1 MLEILIGRSQNGAEG
16 RDKVGLGS
24 IRRPVIGLAL
34 GGGAA
39 RGFAHIGIVRTLI
52 AHGIVPNVV
61 VGTSIGAVVGGAY
74 AAGHLDT
81 LEEWARSLQP
91 RNILGYLDIRLNG
104 SGLIGGDKL
113 AAQLEAAIGPTLI
126 EDLPL
131 KFATVATE
139 VRTGHEIWLTH
150 GRMVE
155 AMRASYALPGIFS
168 PVLVGDRWLVDG
180 AMVNPVPVSAA
191 RALGAE
197 IVIAANLSSD
207 VFTHSTT
214 IYSHGAPPVAP
225 EVVAEPPPPPKRGFG
240 KLFSA
245 ERTMK
250 REFFGGGG
258 RPGISSVMV
267 DAFNIMQDRIT
278 RARLAGDPP
287 DLLISP
293 RVGQIGWFDFHR
305 ASDLIAFGAR
315 AAERAID
322 SIQEAIH
329 ILAPAGRPGP
339 EADSKPGPVA
349 DAEAV
354 NRLAPPRSGG
364 LDVVAQRF
372 LLHLVFADPPLDDV
386 ADRDQADNPFVLDHR
401 QMPEF
406 AQRHHFHDR
415 GDRIGRPATDDLA
428 RHHRADR
435 LVEHASAA
443 IAEHA
448 DDVALRQDA
457 FDAAFAHHQ
466 YGADFPLPQNL
477 DRSRKLCARLDALDV
492 MSFGI
497 EDCTYRH
504 CRLPEADRALE
515 RARSLFP

>member
-1 MLEILIGRSQNGAEG
+1 VLDSLIGRGQNGSNG

-39 RGFAHIGIVRTLI
+39 RGLAHIGIVRTLV
-52 AHGIVPNVV
+52 AHGIVPDVV

-81 LEEWARSLQP
+81 LEEWARRLQP

-126 EDLPL
+126 EDLPV

-150 GRMVE
+150 GRMVD

-180 AMVNPVPVSAA
+180 ALVNPVPVSAA
-191 RALGAE
+191 RAFGAE

-207 VFTHSTT
+207 IFAHSTT
-214 IYSHGAPPVAP
+214 IYSHGPSAEVTVAVAP
-225 EVVAEPPPPPKRGFG
+225 ETTIEPAAPKRGLG
-240 KLFSA
+240 RLFSA
-245 ERTMK
+245 ERTVK
-250 REFFGGGG
+250 REFFGTAG

-293 RVGQIGWFDFHR
+293 RVGEIGWFDFHR
-305 ASDLIAFGAR
+305 ADDLIAHGTR

-329 ILAPAGRPGP
+329 ILAPAPSGP
-339 EADSKPGPVA
+339 
-349 DAEAV
+349 
-354 NRLAPPRSGG
+354 
-364 LDVVAQRF
+364 
-372 LLHLVFADPPLDDV
+372 
-386 ADRDQADNPFVLDHR
+386 
-401 QMPEF
+401 
-406 AQRHHFHDR
+406 
-415 GDRIGRPATDDLA
+415 T
-428 RHHRADR
+428 
-435 LVEHASAA
+435 AA
-443 IAEHA
+443 IEKM
-448 DDVALRQDA
+448 
-457 FDAAFAHHQ
+457 
-466 YGADFPLPQNL
+466 P
-477 DRSRKLCARLDALDV
+477 
-492 MSFGI
+492 
-497 EDCTYRH
+497 
-504 CRLPEADRALE
+504 
-515 RARSLFP
+515 

>member
-1 MLEILIGRSQNGAEG
+1 VLDSWMGRGQKGSDS

-52 AHGIVPNVV
+52 AHGIIPDVV
-61 VGTSIGAVVGGAY
+61 VGTSIGAVIGGAY
-74 AAGHLDT
+74 ATGQLDT

-113 AAQLEAAIGPTLI
+113 AAQLEAAIGQTLI

-131 KFATVATE
+131 KFASVATE

-150 GRMVE
+150 GRIVD
-155 AMRASYALPGIFS
+155 AMRASYALPGIFA

-180 AMVNPVPVSAA
+180 ALVNPVPVSAA

-214 IYSHGAPPVAP
+214 IYSHGPSAEVTVAVEPQAAIAPA
-225 EVVAEPPPPPKRGFG
+225 PPKRGFG
-240 KLFSA
+240 RLFSA

-250 REFFGGGG
+250 REFFGSGG
-258 RPGISSVMV
+258 RPGISTVMV

-287 DLLISP
+287 DMLITP

-305 ASDLIAFGAR
+305 ADDLIGFGAR

-329 ILAPAGRPGP
+329 ILAPAPS
-339 EADSKPGPVA
+339 E
-349 DAEAV
+349 
-354 NRLAPPRSGG
+354 PR
-364 LDVVAQRF
+364 
-372 LLHLVFADPPLDDV
+372 
-386 ADRDQADNPFVLDHR
+386 
-401 QMPEF
+401 
-406 AQRHHFHDR
+406 
-415 GDRIGRPATDDLA
+415 
-428 RHHRADR
+428 
-435 LVEHASAA
+435 A
-443 IAEHA
+443 IVDKE
-448 DDVALRQDA
+448 
-457 FDAAFAHHQ
+457 
-466 YGADFPLPQNL
+466 P
-477 DRSRKLCARLDALDV
+477 
-492 MSFGI
+492 
-497 EDCTYRH
+497 
-504 CRLPEADRALE
+504 
-515 RARSLFP
+515 

>member
-1 MLEILIGRSQNGAEG
+1 LVLDILSRRNHDDPNGSE
-16 RDKVGLGS
+16 KVGLGS

-39 RGFAHIGIVRTLI
+39 RGFAHIGILKTLL

-81 LEEWARSLQP
+81 LEQWARGLQM

-104 SGLIGGDKL
+104 SGLIGGEKL
-113 AAQLEAAIGPTLI
+113 ASQLEATIGSTLI
-126 EDLPL
+126 EDLPC

-150 GRMVE
+150 GRVVD
-155 AMRASYALPGIFS
+155 AMRASYALPGIFA
-168 PVLVGDRWLVDG
+168 PVLIGDRWLVDG
-180 AMVNPVPVSAA
+180 ALVNPVPVSAA

-214 IYSHGAPPVAP
+214 IYAHGALSAPADAGAEQPP
-225 EVVAEPPPPPKRGFG
+225 RRRFG
-240 KLFSA
+240 KFFSP
-245 ERTMK
+245 ERTVK

-305 ASDLIAFGAR
+305 AADLIEFGAR
-315 AAERAID
+315 SAERAID
-322 SIQEAIH
+322 SIQEAIQV
-329 ILAPAGRPGP
+329 LTPPGP
-339 EADSKPGPVA
+339 G
-349 DAEAV
+349 AV
-354 NRLAPPRSGG
+354 
-364 LDVVAQRF
+364 
-372 LLHLVFADPPLDDV
+372 
-386 ADRDQADNPFVLDHR
+386 
-401 QMPEF
+401 
-406 AQRHHFHDR
+406 
-415 GDRIGRPATDDLA
+415 RP
-428 RHHRADR
+428 
-435 LVEHASAA
+435 
-443 IAEHA
+443 
-448 DDVALRQDA
+448 
-457 FDAAFAHHQ
+457 
-466 YGADFPLPQNL
+466 
-477 DRSRKLCARLDALDV
+477 
-492 MSFGI
+492 
-497 EDCTYRH
+497 
-504 CRLPEADRALE
+504 RLP
-515 RARSLFP
+515 

>member
-1 MLEILIGRSQNGAEG
+1 MLDSLIGRGQNGSNG

-39 RGFAHIGIVRTLI
+39 RGLAHIGIVRTLV

-74 AAGHLDT
+74 ATGHLDT
-81 LEEWARSLQP
+81 LEEWARRLQP

-150 GRMVE
+150 GRMVD

-180 AMVNPVPVSAA
+180 ALVNPVPVSAA
-191 RALGAE
+191 RAFGAE

-207 VFTHSTT
+207 IFAHSTT
-214 IYSHGAPPVAP
+214 IYSHGPSAEVTVAVAP
-225 EVVAEPPPPPKRGFG
+225 ESLIEPTAPKRGFSR
-240 KLFSA
+240 LFSA

-250 REFFGGGG
+250 REFFGTAG

-293 RVGQIGWFDFHR
+293 RVGEIGWFDFHR
-305 ASDLIAFGAR
+305 ADDLIAHGTR

-329 ILAPAGRPGP
+329 ILAPAPSGP
-339 EADSKPGPVA
+339 
-349 DAEAV
+349 
-354 NRLAPPRSGG
+354 
-364 LDVVAQRF
+364 
-372 LLHLVFADPPLDDV
+372 
-386 ADRDQADNPFVLDHR
+386 
-401 QMPEF
+401 
-406 AQRHHFHDR
+406 
-415 GDRIGRPATDDLA
+415 T
-428 RHHRADR
+428 
-435 LVEHASAA
+435 AA
-443 IAEHA
+443 IEKM
-448 DDVALRQDA
+448 
-457 FDAAFAHHQ
+457 
-466 YGADFPLPQNL
+466 P
-477 DRSRKLCARLDALDV
+477 
-492 MSFGI
+492 
-497 EDCTYRH
+497 
-504 CRLPEADRALE
+504 
-515 RARSLFP
+515 

>member
-1 MLEILIGRSQNGAEG
+1 VLDILIGRGPNGSDG

-52 AHGIVPNVV
+52 AHGIIPNVV

-113 AAQLEAAIGPTLI
+113 AAQLEAAIGQTKI
-126 EDLPL
+126 EELPL

-150 GRMVE
+150 GRMVD

-180 AMVNPVPVSAA
+180 ALVNPVPVSAA

-214 IYSHGAPPVAP
+214 IYAHGPSADTP
-225 EVVAEPPPPPKRGFG
+225 EVLIEPVPPKRGFG
-240 KLFSA
+240 KFFSP

-250 REFFGGGG
+250 REFFGSGG
-258 RPGISSVMV
+258 RPGISKVMV

-305 ASDLIAFGAR
+305 ADDLIAHGMR

-329 ILAPAGRPGP
+329 ILAPG
-339 EADSKPGPVA
+339 
-349 DAEAV
+349 
-354 NRLAPPRSGG
+354 SG
-364 LDVVAQRF
+364 
-372 LLHLVFADPPLDDV
+372 
-386 ADRDQADNPFVLDHR
+386 
-401 QMPEF
+401 
-406 AQRHHFHDR
+406 
-415 GDRIGRPATDDLA
+415 T
-428 RHHRADR
+428 
-435 LVEHASAA
+435 A
-443 IAEHA
+443 I
-448 DDVALRQDA
+448 DKT
-457 FDAAFAHHQ
+457 
-466 YGADFPLPQNL
+466 P
-477 DRSRKLCARLDALDV
+477 
-492 MSFGI
+492 
-497 EDCTYRH
+497 
-504 CRLPEADRALE
+504 
-515 RARSLFP
+515 

>member
-1 MLEILIGRSQNGAEG
+1 VLDILIGRSQNGSEG

-39 RGFAHIGIVRTLI
+39 RGLAHIGIVQTLI

-81 LEEWARSLQP
+81 LEKWARGLQP

-113 AAQLEAAIGPTLI
+113 AAQLEAALGPILV
-126 EDLPL
+126 EELPI

-150 GRMVE
+150 GRMVD

-180 AMVNPVPVSAA
+180 ALVNPVPVSAA

-214 IYSHGAPPVAP
+214 IYAHGQST
-225 EVVAEPPPPPKRGFG
+225 EPPGAAIEATPPKRGLG
-240 KLFSA
+240 KFFSP

-250 REFFGGGG
+250 REFFGSGG

-305 ASDLIAFGAR
+305 ADDLIGFGAR

-329 ILAPAGRPGP
+329 ILAPG
-339 EADSKPGPVA
+339 
-349 DAEAV
+349 
-354 NRLAPPRSGG
+354 SGG
-364 LDVVAQRF
+364 HGKTSTVV
-372 LLHLVFADPPLDDV
+372 DKEP
-386 ADRDQADNPFVLDHR
+386 
-401 QMPEF
+401 
-406 AQRHHFHDR
+406 
-415 GDRIGRPATDDLA
+415 
-428 RHHRADR
+428 
-435 LVEHASAA
+435 
-443 IAEHA
+443 
-448 DDVALRQDA
+448 
-457 FDAAFAHHQ
+457 
-466 YGADFPLPQNL
+466 
-477 DRSRKLCARLDALDV
+477 
-492 MSFGI
+492 
-497 EDCTYRH
+497 
-504 CRLPEADRALE
+504 
-515 RARSLFP
+515 

>member
-1 MLEILIGRSQNGAEG
+1 VLDILIGRGQNGSNG

-39 RGFAHIGIVRTLI
+39 RGLAHIGIVRTLI

-74 AAGHLDT
+74 AVGQLDT
-81 LEEWARSLQP
+81 LEHWARKLQP
-91 RNILGYLDIRLNG
+91 RKILGYLDIRLNG

-113 AAQLEAAIGPTLI
+113 AAQLEAAIGPILI
-126 EDLPL
+126 EDLPM

-150 GRMVE
+150 GRMVD

-180 AMVNPVPVSAA
+180 ALVNPVPVSAA
-191 RALGAE
+191 RAFGAE

-207 VFTHSTT
+207 IFAHSTT
-214 IYSHGAPPVAP
+214 IYSHGPVAEVTVAVAP
-225 EVVAEPPPPPKRGFG
+225 ETTIEPATPKRGFG
-240 KLFSA
+240 RLFSA

-250 REFFGGGG
+250 REFFGNGT

-293 RVGQIGWFDFHR
+293 RVGEIGWFDFHR
-305 ASDLIAFGAR
+305 ADDLIAHGVR

-329 ILAPAGRPGP
+329 ILAPAPSGP
-339 EADSKPGPVA
+339 IA
-349 DAEAV
+349 AV
-354 NRLAPPRSGG
+354 EK
-364 LDVVAQRF
+364 
-372 LLHLVFADPPLDDV
+372 
-386 ADRDQADNPFVLDHR
+386 
-401 QMPEF
+401 MP
-406 AQRHHFHDR
+406 
-415 GDRIGRPATDDLA
+415 
-428 RHHRADR
+428 
-435 LVEHASAA
+435 
-443 IAEHA
+443 
-448 DDVALRQDA
+448 
-457 FDAAFAHHQ
+457 
-466 YGADFPLPQNL
+466 
-477 DRSRKLCARLDALDV
+477 
-492 MSFGI
+492 
-497 EDCTYRH
+497 
-504 CRLPEADRALE
+504 
-515 RARSLFP
+515 

>member
-1 MLEILIGRSQNGAEG
+1 VLNILVGRGENGVDD

-91 RNILGYLDIRLNG
+91 RNILSYLDIRLNG

-113 AAQLEAAIGPTLI
+113 AAQLESAIGPIRI

-150 GRMVE
+150 GRMVD

-180 AMVNPVPVSAA
+180 ALVNPVPVSAA

-207 VFTHSTT
+207 VFAHSTT
-214 IYSHGAPPVAP
+214 IYSHGAPADASEAVIEPV
-225 EVVAEPPPPPKRGFG
+225 PPKRGFG
-240 KLFSA
+240 KLFSP

-293 RVGQIGWFDFHR
+293 RVGQAGWFDFHR
-305 ASDLIAFGAR
+305 AHDLIAHGAR

-329 ILAPAGRPGP
+329 ILAPG
-339 EADSKPGPVA
+339 
-349 DAEAV
+349 
-354 NRLAPPRSGG
+354 
-364 LDVVAQRF
+364 
-372 LLHLVFADPPLDDV
+372 
-386 ADRDQADNPFVLDHR
+386 
-401 QMPEF
+401 
-406 AQRHHFHDR
+406 
-415 GDRIGRPATDDLA
+415 
-428 RHHRADR
+428 
-435 LVEHASAA
+435 AA
-443 IAEHA
+443 I
-448 DDVALRQDA
+448 
-457 FDAAFAHHQ
+457 
-466 YGADFPLPQNL
+466 
-477 DRSRKLCARLDALDV
+477 
-492 MSFGI
+492 
-497 EDCTYRH
+497 
-504 CRLPEADRALE
+504 DRA
-515 RARSLFP
+515 P

>member
-1 MLEILIGRSQNGAEG
+1 VLDILIGRNQNGPDS

-52 AHGIVPNVV
+52 AHGIIPNVV

-91 RNILGYLDIRLNG
+91 RNILGYLDVRLNG
-104 SGLIGGDKL
+104 SGLIGGAKL

-126 EDLPL
+126 EALPL

-150 GRMVE
+150 GRMVD

-180 AMVNPVPVSAA
+180 ALVNPVPVSAA
-191 RALGAE
+191 RAFGAE

-207 VFTHSTT
+207 VFAHSTT
-214 IYSHGAPPVAP
+214 IYSHGPAADAP
-225 EVVAEPPPPPKRGFG
+225 EALIEPVPPKRGFG
-240 KLFSA
+240 KLFSP

-250 REFFGGGG
+250 REFFGAGG
-258 RPGISSVMV
+258 RPGISTVMV

-305 ASDLIAFGAR
+305 ADDLIAYGAR

-329 ILAPAGRPGP
+329 ILAPSPSGA
-339 EADSKPGPVA
+339 
-349 DAEAV
+349 AV
-354 NRLAPPRSGG
+354 
-364 LDVVAQRF
+364 DK
-372 LLHLVFADPPLDDV
+372 
-386 ADRDQADNPFVLDHR
+386 
-401 QMPEF
+401 
-406 AQRHHFHDR
+406 
-415 GDRIGRPATDDLA
+415 
-428 RHHRADR
+428 
-435 LVEHASAA
+435 
-443 IAEHA
+443 
-448 DDVALRQDA
+448 
-457 FDAAFAHHQ
+457 
-466 YGADFPLPQNL
+466 LP
-477 DRSRKLCARLDALDV
+477 
-492 MSFGI
+492 
-497 EDCTYRH
+497 
-504 CRLPEADRALE
+504 
-515 RARSLFP
+515 

>member
-1 MLEILIGRSQNGAEG
+1 MLDILIGRGQNGSNG

-39 RGFAHIGIVRTLI
+39 RGLAHIGIVRTLI

-74 AAGHLDT
+74 ATGQLDT
-81 LEEWARSLQP
+81 LEHWARKLQP
-91 RNILGYLDIRLNG
+91 RKILGYLDIRLNG

-126 EDLPL
+126 EDLPV

-150 GRMVE
+150 GRMVD

-180 AMVNPVPVSAA
+180 ALVNPVPVSAA
-191 RALGAE
+191 RAFGAE

-207 VFTHSTT
+207 IFAHSTT
-214 IYSHGAPPVAP
+214 IYSHGPAAEVTVAVAP
-225 EVVAEPPPPPKRGFG
+225 ETMIEPAAPKRGFG
-240 KLFSA
+240 RLFSA

-250 REFFGGGG
+250 REFFGSAG

-293 RVGQIGWFDFHR
+293 RVGEIGWFDFHR
-305 ASDLIAFGAR
+305 ADDLIAHGTR

-329 ILAPAGRPGP
+329 ILAPATSGP
-339 EADSKPGPVA
+339 A
-349 DAEAV
+349 
-354 NRLAPPRSGG
+354 
-364 LDVVAQRF
+364 
-372 LLHLVFADPPLDDV
+372 
-386 ADRDQADNPFVLDHR
+386 
-401 QMPEF
+401 
-406 AQRHHFHDR
+406 
-415 GDRIGRPATDDLA
+415 
-428 RHHRADR
+428 
-435 LVEHASAA
+435 AA
-443 IAEHA
+443 IEK
-448 DDVALRQDA
+448 
-457 FDAAFAHHQ
+457 
-466 YGADFPLPQNL
+466 LP
-477 DRSRKLCARLDALDV
+477 
-492 MSFGI
+492 
-497 EDCTYRH
+497 
-504 CRLPEADRALE
+504 
-515 RARSLFP
+515 

>member
-1 MLEILIGRSQNGAEG
+1 MLDNWMGRGQKGSDT

-52 AHGIVPNVV
+52 AHGIVPDVV
-61 VGTSIGAVVGGAY
+61 VGTSIGAVIGGAY

-113 AAQLEAAIGPTLI
+113 ALQLEAAIGPTLI
-126 EDLPL
+126 EDLPI

-150 GRMVE
+150 GRMVD

-180 AMVNPVPVSAA
+180 ALVNPVPVSAA

-214 IYSHGAPPVAP
+214 IYSHGPSAEVAAAAPAL
-225 EVVAEPPPPPKRGFG
+225 AIEPAPPKRGFG
-240 KLFSA
+240 KFFSP

-250 REFFGGGG
+250 REFFGSAG
-258 RPGISSVMV
+258 RPGISTVMV

-287 DLLISP
+287 DMLITP

-305 ASDLIAFGAR
+305 ADDLIGFGTR

-329 ILAPAGRPGP
+329 ILSPGSPEPRAGI
-339 EADSKPGPVA
+339 DK
-349 DAEAV
+349 
-354 NRLAPPRSGG
+354 
-364 LDVVAQRF
+364 
-372 LLHLVFADPPLDDV
+372 
-386 ADRDQADNPFVLDHR
+386 
-401 QMPEF
+401 
-406 AQRHHFHDR
+406 
-415 GDRIGRPATDDLA
+415 
-428 RHHRADR
+428 
-435 LVEHASAA
+435 
-443 IAEHA
+443 
-448 DDVALRQDA
+448 
-457 FDAAFAHHQ
+457 
-466 YGADFPLPQNL
+466 LP
-477 DRSRKLCARLDALDV
+477 
-492 MSFGI
+492 
-497 EDCTYRH
+497 
-504 CRLPEADRALE
+504 
-515 RARSLFP
+515 

>member
-1 MLEILIGRSQNGAEG
+1 VLDILIGRGQNGADG

-39 RGFAHIGIVRTLI
+39 RGFAHIGIIRTLI

-81 LEEWARSLQP
+81 LEEWARGLQP

-113 AAQLEAAIGPTLI
+113 AAQLEAAIGHTLI
-126 EDLPL
+126 EELPL

-150 GRMVE
+150 GRIVD

-180 AMVNPVPVSAA
+180 ALVNPVPVSAA
-191 RALGAE
+191 RAFGAE

-214 IYSHGAPPVAP
+214 IYAHGPSADISVGIMP
-225 EVVAEPPPPPKRGFG
+225 EAEFEPPAPKRGFG
-240 KLFSA
+240 RLFS
-245 ERTMK
+245 ERTVK
-250 REFFGGGG
+250 REFFGSNG
-258 RPGISSVMV
+258 RPGISTVMV

-305 ASDLIAFGAR
+305 AGDLIAFGAR

-329 ILAPAGRPGP
+329 ILAPAAASQPG
-339 EADSKPGPVA
+339 AAVA
-349 DAEAV
+349 KKD
-354 NRLAPPRSGG
+354 
-364 LDVVAQRF
+364 
-372 LLHLVFADPPLDDV
+372 
-386 ADRDQADNPFVLDHR
+386 
-401 QMPEF
+401 
-406 AQRHHFHDR
+406 
-415 GDRIGRPATDDLA
+415 
-428 RHHRADR
+428 
-435 LVEHASAA
+435 
-443 IAEHA
+443 
-448 DDVALRQDA
+448 
-457 FDAAFAHHQ
+457 
-466 YGADFPLPQNL
+466 
-477 DRSRKLCARLDALDV
+477 
-492 MSFGI
+492 
-497 EDCTYRH
+497 
-504 CRLPEADRALE
+504 
-515 RARSLFP
+515 